1 MKSIEEQVLDFVSEK
16 LIELGQKQEGGFI
29 VIDICPKCGKITV
42 TTCKHN
48 SCYNN
53 QCECGYLSGFI
64 GRNHAN

>member
-1 MKSIEEQVLDFVSEK
+1 MDFGHLTDLEGSVLEMIRDKKDE
-16 LIELGQKQEGGFI
+16 FI

-42 TTCKHN
+42 TNCKHN

-53 QCECGYLSGFI
+53 QCECGYLTGFI

>member
-1 MKSIEEQVLDFVSEK
+1 MISKEEEILKFVSDK
-16 LIELGQKQEGGFI
+16 FIELGQKCEGGFI
-29 VIDICPKCGKITV
+29 IVDVCANCGGTSYKAV
-42 TTCKHN
+42 NHD